1 MEAKKLKKL
10 VISLL
15 LISTLLVVCVFTAV
29 AASKTTSKT
38 NNVQYG
44 SISWSFTSTGA
55 NERMSSATWGKL
67 APNTAGINARS
78 TFCGVAG
85 YTTTEGWY
93 EATYMGNTVFT
104 NQCVVEHKIS
114 GNTITVLRAVGV

>member
-1 MEAKKLKKL
+1 MEFKKLKKY
-10 VISLL
+10 VISFLL
-15 LISTLLVVCVFTAV
+15 VSTLLVVCVFTAV
-29 AASKTTSKT
+29 AVSKTTSKT

-55 NERMSSATWGKL
+55 NGRMSSATWSRL
-67 APNTAGINARS
+67 APTAGINARS

-104 NQCVVEHKIS
+104 NQCVVEHRIS
-114 GNTITVLRAVGV
+114 GNTITVVRAVGA